1 MIKMFIDNAIITR
14 SYNSDEPAVAIGT
27 TSNGNPYCRFRIGVS
42 IYDTN
47 SQNNRRWINFTVS
60 GYDAIPAR
68 VEKMG
73 LKEGSHISLVG
84 SFDQRSY
91 TNNQGEEKSY
101 LDIRLDDISFSS
113 FGGSKNS
120 DGNQNQSYPAQQYQ
134 NAPVPRQGQQH
145 RQAPARQQYQQSPAP
160 QQYQQAPAPQQGQNQ
175 GQMRQQRPPQRQN
188 QPARQGQ
195 QRPAS
200 APQQRQGQPQ
210 YQQPQQPQSYP
221 QQSPYPPNMNYVPA
235 EQEFNIDDFEDLTA
249 EM

>member
-1 MIKMFIDNAIITR
+1 MIKMFIDNAIITKP
-14 SYNSDEPAVAIGT
+14 YNSEEPAVAIGT

-47 SQNNRRWINFTVS
+47 YQNNRRWINFTVS
-60 GYDAIPAR
+60 GYDAIPGR

-84 SFDQRSY
+84 SFDQKSY

-120 DGNQNQSYPAQQYQ
+120 DGNQNQSHPAQQPQPYQ
-134 NAPVPRQGQQH
+134 NTPAPRQGQQY
-145 RQAPARQQYQQSPAP
+145 RQTPAP

-175 GQMRQQRPPQRQN
+175 GQMRQQRAQQRQN

-200 APQQRQGQPQ
+200 APQQRQSQPQ

>member
-1 MIKMFIDNAIITR
+1 MIKMFIDNAIITKP
-14 SYNSDEPAVAIGT
+14 YNSEEPAVAIGT

-47 SQNNRRWINFTVS
+47 YQNNRRWINFTVS
-60 GYDAIPAR
+60 GYDAIPGR

-84 SFDQRSY
+84 SFDQKSY

-120 DGNQNQSYPAQQYQ
+120 DGNQNQSHPAQQPQQYQ
-134 NAPVPRQGQQH
+134 NAPAPRQGQQH
-145 RQAPARQQYQQSPAP
+145 RQTPAP

-175 GQMRQQRPPQRQN
+175 GQMRQPRAQQRQN

-200 APQQRQGQPQ
+200 APQQRQSQPQ

>member
-1 MIKMFIDNAIITR
+1 MIKMFIDNAIITKP
-14 SYNSDEPAVAIGT
+14 YNSEEPAVAIGT

-47 SQNNRRWINFTVS
+47 YQNNRRWINFTVS
-60 GYDAIPAR
+60 GYDAIPGR

-84 SFDQRSY
+84 SFDQKSY

-120 DGNQNQSYPAQQYQ
+120 EGSQHQPHPAQQPQPYQ
-134 NAPVPRQGQQH
+134 NAPAPRQGQQY
-145 RQAPARQQYQQSPAP
+145 RQTPAP

-175 GQMRQQRPPQRQN
+175 GQMRQQRAQQRQN

-210 YQQPQQPQSYP
+210 YQAPPQQPQSYP
-221 QQSPYPPNMNYVPA
+221 QQSPYPPDMNYVPA
-235 EQEFNIDDFEDLTA
+235 EEEFNIDDFEDLTA
-249 EM
+249 GM